1 MMDILDKIK
10 NGNGRQIYN
19 LMKQIRQ
26 RNEDGDTRK
35 DLKTYWYACF
45 ERAKELNAQKYGN
58 WEEAMAIL
66 DSLSEP
72 NVCFGDQN
80 RVSIYLKP
88 IKGYPC
94 VYCKEKNDKAISS
107 RIYITNPIKNT
118 MYLVDFT
125 PATEKQARLIFG

>member
-1 MMDILDKIK
+1 MDILDKIK

-58 WEEAMAIL
+58 WEEAMAIQRAGRARSAL
-66 DSLSEP
+66 VLSRAFRSTSSDSMSKLG
-72 NVCFGDQN
+72 C
-80 RVSIYLKP
+80 
-88 IKGYPC
+88 
-94 VYCKEKNDKAISS
+94 
-107 RIYITNPIKNT
+107 
-118 MYLVDFT
+118 M
-125 PATEKQARLIFG
+125 